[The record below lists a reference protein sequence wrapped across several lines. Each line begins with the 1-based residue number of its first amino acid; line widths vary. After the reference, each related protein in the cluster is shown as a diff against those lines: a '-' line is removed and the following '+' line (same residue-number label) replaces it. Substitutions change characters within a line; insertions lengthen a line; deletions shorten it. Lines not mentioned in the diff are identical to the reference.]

1 MAYETAVAANAKKMA
16 FFHFDPSYNDEK
28 LTYIENI
35 FKNKNKNCFFAK
47 EGLEIC
53 L

>member
-1 MAYETAVAANAKKMA
+1 MAFETATAANAKKLA

-28 LTYIENI
+28 LTFIEDF
-35 FKNKNKNCFFAK
+35 FKQKNENYFFAK

-53 L
+53 I